1 MDTTAIIQFI
11 GIVLFTGSIQTDP
24 GVHAI
29 LPRIG
34 STQTSISFVT
44 GIENHKAVIL
54 YRKEDLLERSSTWKS
69 SPAENKDW
77 ESITLDGEQVQF
89 FTDADNGYPA
99 VPTDLPRIGRG
110 ACTQFAV
117 APTLTAN
124 FLPSTSYRGAVAVFD
139 IRGGRLDSCESKGP
153 RADTRLFLRTENVLI
168 ISAKRPGELAKT
180 ITLDQD
186 AVVFVANVPPVYLGD
201 TAQHNHDP
209 SQPHWGAYNDML
221 GRTCSAHPDPMHPV
235 LATCDDPNV
244 LTTAA
249 YKNARN
255 RPPSKG
261 LGVILDP
268 QCSNSQWP

>member
-44 GIENHKAVIL
+44 GIESHRAVIL
-54 YRKEDLLERSSTWKS
+54 YRKEDLLERSSSWRS
-69 SPAENKDW
+69 NPAINKDW
-77 ESITLDGEQVQF
+77 EILDLDGEHVQF
-89 FTDADNGYPA
+89 FTDADNGVPA
-99 VPTDLPRIGRG
+99 VPGLLPRIGRG
-110 ACTQFAV
+110 PCAQFAV
-117 APTLTAN
+117 APTLTAD

-139 IRGGRLDSCESKGP
+139 IREGRLDSCESKGP

-168 ISAKRPGELAKT
+168 ISAKRPGERAKT
-180 ITLDQD
+180 VTLDQD
-186 AVVFVANVPPVYLGD
+186 AVVFVANVPPDYLSNNP
-201 TAQHNHDP
+201 QHNHDP
-209 SQPHWGAYNDML
+209 SQPHWAAYNSML
-221 GRTCSAHPDPMHPV
+221 GGTCSAEPDPMHPV

-244 LTTAA
+244 LTTVA
-249 YKNARN
+249 YKNARAN
-255 RPPSKG
+255 PPSKG